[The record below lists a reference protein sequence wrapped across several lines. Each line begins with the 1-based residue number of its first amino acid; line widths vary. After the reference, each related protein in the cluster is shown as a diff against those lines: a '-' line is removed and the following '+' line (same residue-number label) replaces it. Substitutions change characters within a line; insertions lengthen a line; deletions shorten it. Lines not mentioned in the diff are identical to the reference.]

1 MEDTYFQMNVTLEF
15 EVSGGRVR
23 SYEFTIPGNSFKEIK
38 ERAKTLYAE
47 ISDSEFGGNIAGM
60 PIRYH
65 AES

>member
-1 MEDTYFQMNVTLEF
+1 MDGNYFQMNVTLEY

-23 SYEFTIPGNSFKEIK
+23 SYEFTISGNSFKEIK
-38 ERAKTLYAE
+38 DRARTLYAE
-47 ISDSEFGGNIAGM
+47 ISDSEFRDTIAEM